1 MVGQFSMIEGSAN
14 RLESEQEREQEQ
26 EQEKE
31 VEARRDQ
38 QIEVEKFVDREYSR
52 QEEFQKPWQFS
63 LLSKPFDSV
72 AEHPF
77 YFLKDFKLRHQEPFE
92 FPDFLMLSSNYFNP
106 KWNGLRR
113 IKNVIMVLEYAPS
126 TAPDRLRLRTTDELR
141 VVLSE
146 DQEQILRKV
155 HTLLGF
161 HASTSG
167 NPNFMSIEDLQIAI
181 QAAIDKPPSKEL
193 VESIMKSYGN
203 TSSLMSYEG
212 FRNLLTSGELY
223 PQSTGR
229 YYVAVSLAEAETLRR
244 ILHVRM
250 THANESKTSFT
261 GEMALRFSP
270 IASPGASSAGDGG
283 IIFDSSKGWRA
294 GTSSTTYESAVA
306 HSCFRFFDGDMHYGI
321 AALNILVRALHGST
335 RDREKFFQSTSGSR
349 RRMERKWQDTPLAKV
364 FRVSDEWIAL
374 KQRSQASYV
383 RESLVSRKISFWE
396 AFTAID
402 YDNNGVLS
410 PAEFYGALIW
420 LQVCDYRIIYDN
432 ELLNT

>member
-1 MVGQFSMIEGSAN
+1 MIENSAN

-52 QEEFQKPWQFS
+52 QEEFQKPWFFS
-63 LLSKPFDSV
+63 VLSQPFDSI

-92 FPDFLMLSSNYFNP
+92 FSDFLMLSSNYFNP
-106 KWNGLRR
+106 KWTGLRR
-113 IKNVIMVLEYAPS
+113 LKNVIMVLEYAPS
-126 TAPDRLRLRTTDELR
+126 TAPDRLRMRTTDELR
-141 VVLSE
+141 IALSE
-146 DQEQILRKV
+146 AQEEILRKA
-155 HTLLGF
+155 HTLFGF
-161 HASTSG
+161 YAASSG
-167 NPNFMSIEDLQIAI
+167 CPSHLSPEDLRIAI
-181 QAAIDKPPSKEL
+181 EAAVDKQPSDEF
-193 VESIMKSYGN
+193 VEAIFNKFCG
-203 TSSLMSYEG
+203 SSKLLSYEG
-212 FRNLLTSGELY
+212 FRDLLTSGELY

-250 THANESKTSFT
+250 THPTGSNASFS

-270 IASPGASSAGDGG
+270 IASPGAPSAGDGG
-283 IIFDSSKGWRA
+283 IVFDCTNGWKF
-294 GTSSTTYESAVA
+294 GTGATPYEAAVA
-306 HSCFRFFDGDMHYGI
+306 HSSFRFFDGDMHYSI
-321 AALNILVRALHGST
+321 AALNILVRALRGSI
-335 RDREKFFQSTSGSR
+335 RDRETFFQSTSGSR

-364 FRVSDEWIAL
+364 FRVANEWIAL
-374 KQRSQASYV
+374 KQRAQSSYV
-383 RESLVSRKISFWE
+383 RESLFAKKISFWE

-410 PAEFYGALIW
+410 PAEFYGALMW
-420 LQVCDYRIIYDN
+420 LQVFPLRCY
-432 ELLNT
+432 